1 MSKLETIK
9 ELRALT
15 QAGMKDC
22 SDALQESGGDLQ
34 KAVDIIKTKGLNVVS
49 SREGKIAS
57 EGMLTLATKGS
68 QLAVLTEV
76 NCQTD
81 FVAKNADFREFANTV
96 AQSVLKQHVAGDVV
110 SLDEVDEQ
118 RKSLIATTKEN
129 VVVRR
134 WFIEEAINPNA
145 RVFSY
150 VHLNNKVGAML
161 TLLAPSEDAW
171 ANPAFL
177 QLGEDLLMQ
186 ITAMNPAAIS
196 VENLPSD
203 IVDRQKTIFENQ
215 LREANK
221 PQMQW
226 EKILTG
232 KFNKWYSEVCLLK
245 QESIITPKTSVE
257 QIIKQVSEKLGGEIY
272 IVNFVRCQVGE
283 GLEPKKA
290 NNFSQ
295 EVAKLSGMTMLLT
308 KEPALLKPNVE

>member
-68 QLAVLTEV
+68 QLAVLAEV

-81 FVAKNADFREFANTV
+81 FVAKNADFRDFANIV
-96 AQSVLKQHVAGDVV
+96 AQSVLKQHVTGNVV
-110 SLDEVDEQ
+110 SIDEVDEQ
-118 RKSLIATTKEN
+118 RKNLIATTKEN

-150 VHLNNKVGAML
+150 VHINNKIGAML

-186 ITAMNPAAIS
+186 ITAMNPIAIS
-196 VENLPSD
+196 VENLPTDVVS
-203 IVDRQKTIFENQ
+203 RQTAIFENQ

-221 PQMQW
+221 PQSQW

-232 KFNKWYSEVCLLK
+232 KLNKWHTEVCLLK
-245 QESIITPKTSVE
+245 QESIIVPKSSVE
-257 QIIKQVSEKLGGEIY
+257 KVIQQVSAKLGGEIVV
-272 IVNFVRCQVGE
+272 VNFLRCQVGE
-283 GLEPKKA
+283 GLETKKSDD
-290 NNFSQ
+290 FSV
-295 EVAKLSGMTMLLT
+295 EVAKLT
-308 KEPALLKPNVE
+308 NQ

>member
-1 MSKLETIK
+1 
-9 ELRALT
+9 
-15 QAGMKDC
+15 
-22 SDALQESGGDLQ
+22 
-34 KAVDIIKTKGLNVVS
+34 VS

-68 QLAVLTEV
+68 QLAVLAEV

-81 FVAKNADFREFANTV
+81 FVAKNDDFREFANTV

-110 SLDEVDEQ
+110 SVDEVETQ

-186 ITAMNPAAIS
+186 ITAMNPTAIS

-203 IVDRQKTIFENQ
+203 VVNRQKTIFENQ

-221 PQMQW
+221 PQVQW
-226 EKILTG
+226 EKILAG
-232 KFNKWYSEVCLLK
+232 KLNKWHTEVCLLK
-245 QESIITPKTSVE
+245 QESIIIPKSSVE
-257 QIIKQVSEKLGGEIY
+257 KVIQQVSAKLGGEIVV
-272 IVNFVRCQVGE
+272 VNFLRCQVGE
-283 GLEPKKA
+283 GLETKKSDD
-290 NNFSQ
+290 FSM
-295 EVAKLSGMTMLLT
+295 EVAKLT
-308 KEPALLKPNVE
+308 NQ

>member
-1 MSKLETIK
+1 
-9 ELRALT
+9 
-15 QAGMKDC
+15 
-22 SDALQESGGDLQ
+22 
-34 KAVDIIKTKGLNVVS
+34 
-49 SREGKIAS
+49 
-57 EGMLTLATKGS
+57 
-68 QLAVLTEV
+68 
-76 NCQTD
+76 
-81 FVAKNADFREFANTV
+81 
-96 AQSVLKQHVAGDVV
+96 
-110 SLDEVDEQ
+110 
-118 RKSLIATTKEN
+118 
-129 VVVRR
+129 
-134 WFIEEAINPNA
+134 
-145 RVFSY
+145 
-150 VHLNNKVGAML
+150 
-161 TLLAPSEDAW
+161 
-171 ANPAFL
+171 
-177 QLGEDLLMQ
+177 
-186 ITAMNPAAIS
+186 
-196 VENLPSD
+196 
-203 IVDRQKTIFENQ
+203 VDRQKTIFENQ

>member
-34 KAVDIIKTKGLNVVS
+34 KAIDIIKTKGLNVVS

-68 QLAVLTEV
+68 QLAVLAEV

-81 FVAKNADFREFANTV
+81 FVAKNADFRDFANIV
-96 AQSVLKQHVAGDVV
+96 AQSVLKQHVAGNVV
-110 SLDEVDEQ
+110 SVDEVDEQ
-118 RKSLIATTKEN
+118 RKNLIATTKEN

-150 VHLNNKVGAML
+150 VHINNKIGAML

-171 ANPAFL
+171 TNPAFL

-186 ITAMNPAAIS
+186 ITAMNPIAIS
-196 VENLPSD
+196 VENLPTDVVS
-203 IVDRQKTIFENQ
+203 RQTAIFENQ

-221 PQMQW
+221 PQSQW

-232 KFNKWYSEVCLLK
+232 KLNKWHTEVCLLK
-245 QESIITPKTSVE
+245 QESIIVPKSSVE
-257 QIIKQVSEKLGGEIY
+257 KVIQQVSAKLGGEIVV
-272 IVNFVRCQVGE
+272 VNFLRCQVGE
-283 GLEPKKA
+283 GLETKKSDD
-290 NNFSQ
+290 FSV
-295 EVAKLSGMTMLLT
+295 EVAKLT
-308 KEPALLKPNVE
+308 NQ

>member
-1 MSKLETIK
+1 MSKLETIR

-34 KAVDIIKTKGLNVVS
+34 KAVDIIKIKGLNVVS

-57 EGMLTLATKGS
+57 EGMLTLATRGS
-68 QLAVLTEV
+68 QLAVLAEV

-81 FVAKNADFREFANTV
+81 FVAKNTNFRDFANAV
-96 AQSVLKQHVAGDVV
+96 AQSVLKQHADGNVV
-110 SLDEVDEQ
+110 SVDELDEQ

-150 VHLNNKVGAML
+150 VHINNKIGAML
-161 TLLAPSEDAW
+161 TLLASSEDAW

-186 ITAMNPAAIS
+186 ITAMNPTAIS
-196 VENLPSD
+196 VENLPTD
-203 IVDRQKTIFENQ
+203 VVERQKAIFENQ

-221 PQMQW
+221 PQTQW

-232 KFNKWYSEVCLLK
+232 KLNKWHAEVCLMK
-245 QESIITPKTSVE
+245 QESIIVPKSSVE
-257 QIIKQVSEKLGGEIY
+257 KVIQQVSAKLGGEIVV
-272 IVNFVRCQVGE
+272 VNFLRCQVGE
-283 GLEPKKA
+283 GLETKK
-290 NNFSQ
+290 NDDFSM
-295 EVAKLSGMTMLLT
+295 EVARLATQ
-308 KEPALLKPNVE
+308 